1 MNQPKE
7 PMPFKVWCEM
17 QAERIRKE
25 IQEYQNEIEHW
36 KQLSKKYP
44 FNPSIPECINDIE
57 FELMEWEI
65 RLSYYEQKLNE
76 LKEREKQEKKGK
88 KNSKKRE

>member
-7 PMPFKVWCEM
+7 PMPFKVWCEV
-17 QAERIRKE
+17 QANRIKNQIKE
-25 IQEYQNEIEHW
+25 KEAEINQQTKKWSQNEM
-36 KQLSKKYP
+36 
-44 FNPSIPECINDIE
+44 
-57 FELMEWEI
+57 ELLELKI
-65 RLSYYEQKLNE
+65 RLSYYENKLNE